1 MNIKEK
7 TVTTYETDDGQVF
20 DSLAEA
26 RVHLLE
32 VHNQE
37 MLKDGVRVDKFIIY
51 LLNIPEDFSMFVQ
64 AKSSEGVDNRFLFDV
79 QNLQF
84 PMFICEKKVIEDGDY
99 FAVHYEYD
107 YLENVIRQQEMVV
120 ENLKYILENPPGKE
134 EE

>member
-1 MNIKEK
+1 MNIKERVFK
-7 TVTTYETDDGQVF
+7 TYETEDGQVF
-20 DSLAEA
+20 DTLAEA
-26 RVHLLE
+26 RVHLLK
-32 VHNQE
+32 VNSPNA
-37 MLKDGVRVDKFIIY
+37 LSDGINIDKFTIY
-51 LLNIPEDFSMFVQ
+51 LFNIPEDFSTFVQ
-64 AKSSEGVDNRFLFDV
+64 AKSSEGADNRFLFDV

-120 ENLKYILENPPGKE
+120 ENLKYILENPLEKE

>member
-32 VHNQE
+32 IHNQE